1 MACDFENHTLRVEVD
16 SLRKS
21 QLSASSVS
29 VNEGKDNRNVG
40 TQTDQRNNMIS
51 IPVAVKKREV
61 KFDLGGVHTISQGAK
76 QKLRSRYLINRKR
89 AQKSR

>member
-1 MACDFENHTLRVEVD
+1 MACDFENQSLRVEVE

-21 QLSASSVS
+21 QLSASSLS
-29 VNEGKDNRNVG
+29 VYECKDKRSLG
-40 TQTDQRNNMIS
+40 MQTDQRNNMIS
-51 IPVAVKKREV
+51 IPVADKKREV

-89 AQKSR
+89 AQKS